1 MDASEK
7 WGLPPAFQPVRFA
20 IPDAAKTAV
29 RSVLGA
35 NEPVIVSLTNDEEL
49 VALVGTPGR
58 IISIRTQEM
67 GVSAGNSQVKS
78 FPWPGIFNLTLR
90 PQPLIVSLVI
100 EYRTSDN
107 GKTVEIGRR
116 AGLAKPKADTFA
128 GFSREQGEAAF
139 DALTLLWR
147 WKIEQLQQQG
157 DA

>member
-7 WGLPPAFQPVRFA
+7 WGLPPDFQPVRFA
-20 IPDAAKTAV
+20 IPDSAKGAI

-49 VALVGTPGR
+49 ISLVATPGR
-58 IISIRTQEM
+58 VLSVRTQEI
-67 GVSAGNSQVKS
+67 GIGAGTSQVKP

-116 AGLAKPKADTFA
+116 AMLGKPKADTFT
-128 GFSREQGEAAF
+128 GFSKEQGEAAF
-139 DALTLLWR
+139 TALTQLWK
-147 WKIEQLQQQG
+147 WKLEQLQNDG
-157 DA
+157 